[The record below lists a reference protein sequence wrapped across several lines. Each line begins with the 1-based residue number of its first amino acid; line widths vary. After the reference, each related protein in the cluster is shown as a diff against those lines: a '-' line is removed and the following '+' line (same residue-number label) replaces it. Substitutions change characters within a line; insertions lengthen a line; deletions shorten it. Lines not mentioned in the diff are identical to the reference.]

1 MSLVFTAF
9 DPATGA
15 VISNMTA
22 STLDD
27 ALLNLGPGHLLIE
40 GFHDGE
46 THYIAGGNVPTL
58 RPTIPAPAQ
67 EGQLLTWETPP
78 PGLTALVYDLWTEPP
93 HQLAET
99 PLSAPDCGIFFV
111 EAGAYRLDLTAD
123 FPWLPLSVEVSS

>member
-1 MSLVFTAF
+1 MEFSAF
-9 DPATGA
+9 DETTGEIVMAMEVPEVENALENLASGQLLIGGYYDGA
-15 VISNMTA
+15 VWYV
-22 STLDD
+22 
-27 ALLNLGPGHLLIE
+27 GPE
-40 GFHDGE
+40 GDP
-46 THYIAGGNVPTL
+46 IL
-58 RPTIPAPAQ
+58 RPTIPAPVQ

-123 FPWLPLSVEVSS
+123 FPWLPLSMEVSS